1 MLQPDNKKF
10 VSKIMR
16 LRYGIFSVLF
26 CGIISL
32 SDSYADGF
40 YVADLERE
48 YYEEYV
54 PAPPPRPRTRKVYV
68 YREPP
73 RPRPQKVYIYREP
86 PRPKPKKVYVYE
98 DNPVPVNPRPVR
110 RYNSWAPGFFSQ
122 NNFLMFKLG
131 GFQVNGFGG
140 NSDIKNSTQ
149 SYTFGL
155 GVGHT
160 FSDYINGSLELDI
173 FSKVQGEEFNKDQ
186 NALRKWDLSSNML
199 TANAA
204 VSIFPGQPVDFYLK
218 VGLGMSNNKS
228 GTYTWTSGTT
238 KYHYSGADNYS
249 FAWKSG
255 FGMKVNTL
263 PDLDTGLEYMFTNRG
278 SFKTGNNKRV
288 GNTEIIAEPKEA
300 KFNDHTISIVVSK
313 KFS

>member
-10 VSKIMR
+10 VSKIMK
-16 LRYGIFSVLF
+16 LRYGIFSVIF
-26 CGIISL
+26 CGAISL

-54 PAPPPRPRTRKVYV
+54 PAPPPRPRARKVYV

-73 RPRPQKVYIYREP
+73 RPRPQKVYVYREP

-98 DNPVPVNPRPVR
+98 DNPVPVTRRPER
-110 RYNSWAPGFFSQ
+110 QYWIPGFFSQ

-131 GFQVNGFGG
+131 GFKINGFGG
-140 NSDIKNSTQ
+140 NSEIKNSVQ

-160 FSDYINGSLELDI
+160 FNDYVNGSLELDI

-204 VSIFPGQPVDFYLK
+204 ISLFPGQPVDFYLK

-228 GTYTWTSGTT
+228 GIYTWTSGTT
-238 KYHYSGADNYS
+238 KYYYSGADNYS

-278 SFKTGNNKRV
+278 SFKTGNNKRI
-288 GNTEIIAEPKEA
+288 GNTETIAEPKEA
-300 KFNDHTISIVVSK
+300 KFNDHMISVVVSK